1 MAHLRNKLYFQLLDD
16 RKQQSKIDLF
26 NRIIMKLRY
35 AILLLVCTISYAKAQ
50 NARFVNQGVIEF
62 EKKINA
68 YALLKDQAKKYP
80 DNIWSTQALEQ
91 YQKNNPQF
99 KTLKSELVFKNNQTF
114 FNPIPDDNATNNWLN
129 SFGSAKQSN
138 IILTNLKTE
147 TSINQKSIYEE
158 TYLVKDS
165 IRKINW
171 KITDEFR
178 TIAGY
183 DCRRANALIMDSIY
197 VVAFYSETIPVSGGP
212 ETFSG
217 LPGMILGVALP
228 REHITWFATKVSD
241 VEVTDAQLKVPS
253 KGKPV
258 TKKQLSDILKSAL
271 KDWGNYASDILKSA
285 DM

>member
-1 MAHLRNKLYFQLLDD
+1 MLDD

>member
-1 MAHLRNKLYFQLLDD
+1 M
-16 RKQQSKIDLF
+16 
-26 NRIIMKLRY
+26 
-35 AILLLVCTISYAKAQ
+35 AQ
-50 NARFVNQGVIEF
+50 NARFVHQGIIEF
-62 EKKINA
+62 EKKINI
-68 YALLKDQAKKYP
+68 YALLKDQVKRYP
-80 DNIWSTQALEQ
+80 DNFWSAQALEQ
-91 YQKNNPQF
+91 YQKSNPQF
-99 KTLKSELVFKNNQTF
+99 KTLKSELVFKNELTF
-114 FNPIPDDNATNNWLN
+114 FNPLADESTNNNWASN
-129 SFGSAKQSN
+129 FASAKQSN
-138 IILTNLKTE
+138 IILTNLKSG
-147 TSINQKSIYEE
+147 TSINQKSVYEE

-197 VVAFYSETIPVSGGP
+197 VVAFYAESIPVSGGP

-228 REHITWFATKVSD
+228 REHITWFATAVKD
-241 VEVTDAQLKVPS
+241 MEIADEKLKTPA

-258 TKKQLSDILKSAL
+258 NKKQLSDILKGAL
-271 KDWGNYASDILKSA
+271 KDWGNYASDILKAA

>member
-1 MAHLRNKLYFQLLDD
+1 
-16 RKQQSKIDLF
+16 
-26 NRIIMKLRY
+26 MKLKY
-35 AILLLVCTISYAKAQ
+35 AILMLTCTINYAMAQ
-50 NARFVNQGVIEF
+50 NARFVTQGTIEF
-62 EKKINA
+62 EKKINI
-68 YALLKDQAKKYP
+68 YALLKDQAKRYP
-80 DNIWSTQALEQ
+80 DNFWSAQALEQ

-99 KTLKSELVFKNNQTF
+99 KTLKSELIFKNDQTF
-114 FNPIPDDNATNNWLN
+114 FNPLADESVSNNWASN
-129 SFGSAKQSN
+129 FASAKQSN
-138 IILTNLKTE
+138 IILTNLKTA
-147 TSINQKSIYEE
+147 TSINQKSVYEE

-165 IRKINW
+165 TRKINW

-197 VVAFYSETIPVSGGP
+197 VVAFYAESIPVSGGP

-228 REHITWFATKVSD
+228 REHITWFATTVKD
-241 VEVTDAQLKVPS
+241 VEIADAKLKTPS

-258 TKKQLSDILKSAL
+258 NKKQLSEILKGAL
-271 KDWGNYASDILKSA
+271 KDWGNYASDILKAA

>member
-1 MAHLRNKLYFQLLDD
+1 MLDD
-16 RKQQSKIDLF
+16 LKQQSKIDLF